1 MVLALIIDGN
11 LSLLRPHEVFPQNYF
26 SICQS
31 LAKCLLRT
39 LCQHA
44 TDDPVIIVKPANS
57 TQDNRFLVFSHNL
70 TSVLSS
76 IDDLERPDPFAPQ
89 EFENLLHWTLSEF
102 LKYWGH
108 STPVK
113 ILVFTDGGATLFN
126 STLSVSGQAPTL
138 QPEWLH
144 VSLTFVSLSDDQ
156 ISQDLLCAYRR
167 VWPQPPHIVPLN
179 CHKQPVGA
187 SLDDVLSESVTVII
201 RECGGLGTV
210 QPDVIVRCGH
220 MQSTTKL
227 VPVLPVDTTD
237 LSPAPSSFSLEI
249 FGFLH
254 ISDLSNP
261 PVASRHH
268 LSSASDND
276 RNAFLPL
283 LLTSMQETKTV
294 AVCSIYAT
302 EQATDLR
309 SKQDVTDRH
318 VWRHGFLHQ
327 FDAKSSVLLLS
338 VFDKTCTGLPWLGQ
352 FKHLAPV
359 EDFAGVQLYDDR
371 EGSSPFPVLVPDRL
385 SYGSISDSASV
396 GRPQCLDS
404 TFRYVSWVCSASL
417 IADVNKL
424 LRLGR
429 RLPEKSTLFF
439 KELTKVRSA
448 ALAYGC
454 PDLLEQI
461 ASLTQAAHSMDTSQ
475 AVQTH
480 LNTMRRLLAEPS
492 ADGNL

>member
-11 LSLLRPHEVFPQNYF
+11 LSLLRPHEIFSQNYF

-44 TDDPVIIVKPANS
+44 VDDSVIIVKPANS
-57 TQDNRFLVFSHNL
+57 TQDNRLLVFSHDL
-70 TSVLSS
+70 TSLLSS
-76 IDDLERPDPFAPQ
+76 IDELERPDPFAPQ
-89 EFENLLHWTLSEF
+89 EFENLLRWTLSEF

-108 STPVK
+108 STPIK
-113 ILVFTDGGATLFN
+113 ILVFTDGGATFFN
-126 STLSVSGQAPTL
+126 SVLSVSDQVPTV
-138 QPEWLH
+138 QHEWLR
-144 VSLTFVSLSDDQ
+144 VSLTFVSLSDNQ
-156 ISQDLLCAYRR
+156 ISQDLLCAHHRF
-167 VWPQPPHIVPLN
+167 WSQTPHIVPLN
-179 CHKQPVGA
+179 CQKQPVGA
-187 SLDDVLSESVTVII
+187 SLDDVLSEFVAVVI

-220 MQSTTKL
+220 MQSTAKL
-227 VPVLPVDTTD
+227 IPVLPVDTTD
-237 LSPAPSSFSLEI
+237 SSPTPSFSLEI

-268 LSSASDND
+268 VNSVSDND
-276 RNAFLPL
+276 RIAFLPL

-294 AVCSIYAT
+294 AMCSIYVT
-302 EQATDLR
+302 EQATGVR
-309 SKQDVTDRH
+309 SKQDVTDRL

-338 VFDKTCTGLPWLGQ
+338 VFDKSCTGLPWLGQ

-396 GRPQCLDS
+396 GRPQCFDS
-404 TFRYVSWVCSASL
+404 TFRYVSWVSSASL
-417 IADVNKL
+417 IADVNKV

-461 ASLTQAAHSMDTSQ
+461 GNLTQAAHVVDTSQ

-480 LNTMRRLLAEPS
+480 LSTMRRLLTEPTTD
-492 ADGNL
+492 ANL

>member
-1 MVLALIIDGN
+1 MILALIIDGT

-26 SICQS
+26 SVCQS

-57 TQDNRFLVFSHNL
+57 THGNQFLVFSHNL

-113 ILVFTDGGATLFN
+113 ILVFTDGGATFFN
-126 STLSVSGQAPTL
+126 STLSVSDQVPTV
-138 QPEWLH
+138 QHEWLN

-156 ISQDLLCAYRR
+156 ISHDLLCAYRR
-167 VWPQPPHIVPLN
+167 VWPKPPHIVSLN
-179 CHKQPVGA
+179 CHKQPVEA

-220 MQSTTKL
+220 MQSTAKL

-237 LSPAPSSFSLEI
+237 PSPAPSSFSLEI

-268 LSSASDND
+268 LNSVSA
-276 RNAFLPL
+276 
-283 LLTSMQETKTV
+283 
-294 AVCSIYAT
+294 
-302 EQATDLR
+302 
-309 SKQDVTDRH
+309 
-318 VWRHGFLHQ
+318 
-327 FDAKSSVLLLS
+327 
-338 VFDKTCTGLPWLGQ
+338 CTGLPWLGQ

-385 SYGSISDSASV
+385 SYGSMV
-396 GRPQCLDS
+396 
-404 TFRYVSWVCSASL
+404 
-417 IADVNKL
+417 
-424 LRLGR
+424 
-429 RLPEKSTLFF
+429 TLFSRVIPPVLHL

-461 ASLTQAAHSMDTSQ
+461 ASLTQAAHSVDTSQ

-480 LNTMRRLLAEPS
+480 LNTMRRLLAEPT
-492 ADGNL
+492 ADANL